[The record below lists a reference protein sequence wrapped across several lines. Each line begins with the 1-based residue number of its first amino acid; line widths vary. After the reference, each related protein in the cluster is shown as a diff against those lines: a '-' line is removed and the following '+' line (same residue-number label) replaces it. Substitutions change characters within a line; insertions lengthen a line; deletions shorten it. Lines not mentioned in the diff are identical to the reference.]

1 MKNKFSLGQFNTRTT
16 VAIGIGTAIFIVL
29 YWFIKIPTPIP
40 EVTFQA
46 ASALCAVFACLFG
59 PVAGFL
65 IGFIGHVLTDALSW
79 GGVWWSWALANG
91 LAGFM
96 FGFTYNRTRV
106 EEGTFKGKDILL
118 FNAVQVIANI
128 LAWALIAPAG
138 DVVIFKEVPS
148 VVFLQGISSA
158 INNCISTGVIGT
170 LLLVAYAATK
180 TKKGSLSKKNG

>member
-29 YWFIKIPTPIP
+29 FWFIKIPTPIP

-79 GGVWWSWALANG
+79 KVTSGIGVG
-91 LAGFM
+91 
-96 FGFTYNRTRV
+96 
-106 EEGTFKGKDILL
+106 
-118 FNAVQVIANI
+118 I
-128 LAWALIAPAG
+128 LASPI
-138 DVVIFKEVPS
+138 
-148 VVFLQGISSA
+148 
-158 INNCISTGVIGT
+158 TGPG
-170 LLLVAYAATK
+170 
-180 TKKGSLSKKNG
+180 

>member
-1 MKNKFSLGQFNTRTT
+1 MSTTCSRWDFNSPAGRRH
-16 VAIGIGTAIFIVL
+16 
-29 YWFIKIPTPIP
+29 
-40 EVTFQA
+40 
-46 ASALCAVFACLFG
+46 SA
-59 PVAGFL
+59 
-65 IGFIGHVLTDALSW
+65 LTDAL
-79 GGVWWSWALANG
+79 
-91 LAGFM
+91 
-96 FGFTYNRTRV
+96 GFTYNRTRV